1 MSSLQKFYYERVV
14 DNTIRDTLL
23 SMKIEGAQAVS
34 QINQL
39 MNLRKVSNHPFLFG
53 EPRDNASGKYLGE
66 ANPELLIMAS
76 GKLKLLDRMLPVLKE
91 QGHKVLIFSQMT
103 QMLDILQDYL
113 FNKNYRCCRLDG
125 STKLQD
131 RQDGID
137 LFNTDPDVFCFLIS
151 TKAGGL
157 GINLTA
163 ADTCII
169 FDSDWNPHQDM
180 QAQDRCHRIGQTSNV
195 LVYRFLTAGTVEI
208 EMMQKQISKKKLD
221 RMTMHGGD
229 FRQAGKR
236 AGSQLT
242 LPYLRQLLEDDVQN
256 LDRMMTSGASAN
268 NMLNNDGEANSTST
282 DIPQHE
288 LDMLLDRDRLFATVV
303 EGIEGI
309 DGVVAKC
316 ARGRATTTIPTE
328 GTMYDIVAPQES
340 SLQAVA

>member
-1 MSSLQKFYYERVV
+1 
-14 DNTIRDTLL
+14 
-23 SMKIEGAQAVS
+23 
-34 QINQL
+34 
-39 MNLRKVSNHPFLFG
+39 
-53 EPRDNASGKYLGE
+53 
-66 ANPELLIMAS
+66 
-76 GKLKLLDRMLPVLKE
+76 
-91 QGHKVLIFSQMT
+91 MT

-113 FNKNYRCCRLDG
+113 FTKEYRCCRLDG

-157 GINLTA
+157 GINLTS

-169 FDSDWNPHQDM
+169 FDSDWNPHNDM
-180 QAQDRCHRIGQTSNV
+180 QAQDRCHRIGQIKNV

-242 LPYLRQLLEDDVQN
+242 LPYLRQLLEDDVRN
-256 LDRMMTSGASAN
+256 LDRMMMSNVATTTASSSSSSSSASASGGGRG
-268 NMLNNDGEANSTST
+268 DEIKAEPATGTGDA
-282 DIPQHE
+282 DQQDIIIIPQQDIIIPQGE
-288 LDMLLDRDRLFATVV
+288 LELLLDRERLFATVS
-303 EGIEGI
+303 ET
-309 DGVVAKC
+309 A
-316 ARGRATTTIPTE
+316 
-328 GTMYDIVAPQES
+328 
-340 SLQAVA
+340 